1 MKRLNYVL
9 VILLCFFIQD
19 AYSQSHWT
27 FYKDSNYKG
36 SQKKYDSG
44 EMKTSYQWKW
54 NSWKSDC
61 CIKFYYYSKH
71 GAVREK
77 KLCGDIKDLKAEL
90 KKWDDLKYGYHQG
103 WKNIYKI
110 RLYCDDGKYAN
121 NRNNHDN
128 RNNYNNRNNHDSRN
142 NHDNRNNNN
151 RNNHNNYDNKQE
163 HPSKQDHNVKGDY
176 TSMDWYKYYGKGN
189 VIFAEDYNYG
199 GKYKARATGSQ
210 DYRSLQFYPRSILL
224 SKSGRYIVMEYR
236 DHQNRRKS
244 VVLKKDVPD
253 LKKYMSNLKI
263 ASKYNSEPYKATTKF
278 TIMRY

>member
-1 MKRLNYVL
+1 MKRLNYL
-9 VILLCFFIQD
+9 ILFLLCFLLQNTF
-19 AYSQSHWT
+19 AQSHWT
-27 FYKDSNYKG
+27 FYNDAYYKG
-36 SQKKYDSG
+36 YQKEYDSG
-44 EMKTSYQWKW
+44 EIKASHQWKW

-61 CIKFYYYSKH
+61 CIKLYYYSKH

-90 KKWDDLKYGYHQG
+90 KNWDDLKYGYDQG
-103 WKNIYKI
+103 WKNIQKI
-110 RLYCDDGKYAN
+110 RLYCDDDKYADKN

-128 RNNYNNRNNHDSRN
+128 RNNYNT
-142 NHDNRNNNN
+142 
-151 RNNHNNYDNKQE
+151 RNNHNTQNNYKTQKNHDNYDNKQE
-163 HPSKQDHNVKGDY
+163 HPSKQDHNVKDDY
-176 TSMDWYKYYGKGN
+176 ASMDWYKYYGKGN

-224 SKSGRYIVMEYR
+224 TKSGRYIVMEYK

-244 VVLKKDVPD
+244 VVLKDDVPD

-263 ASKYNSEPYKATTKF
+263 DSKYNSEPYKAITKF